1 MQPMPKP
8 LLLSMQ
14 SVFPHVAMPRP
25 RVAFS
30 RLPVQPDIEGWLIA
44 SSASLT
50 MQHQALRKWRLLVRC
65 SSALRTKGGFGRPDA
80 KPTPLRCAI
89 SSMVWLDSSCTDA
102 DRKVLALQRLYLFSD
117 NSDVDPADACDLK
130 GSPVNNSCQPAARPE
145 ARHVE
150 LIRYMP
156 KCDRMPVL
164 AKILDDASLLHLG
177 HLG

>member
-130 GSPVNNSCQPAARPE
+130 DHPSRIHVSQQQDPKLGMWSLFATCLNAAGCQCWQNP
-145 ARHVE
+145 
-150 LIRYMP
+150 
-156 KCDRMPVL
+156 
-164 AKILDDASLLHLG
+164 
-177 HLG
+177 